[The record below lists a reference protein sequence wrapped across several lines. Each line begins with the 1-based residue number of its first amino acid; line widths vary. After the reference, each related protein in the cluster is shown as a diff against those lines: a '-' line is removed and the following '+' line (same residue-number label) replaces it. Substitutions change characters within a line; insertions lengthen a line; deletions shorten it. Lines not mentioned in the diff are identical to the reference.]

1 MVDQKSIEEDSEE
14 ELAEGG
20 DKVIACLFNHGE
32 LKSVFNHDYAF
43 NNTDVVTM
51 SRMDREARQEA
62 EELQRQLRES
72 RDQYALILWRE
83 MNCREE
89 NPMMANQIEEV
100 KEKNREAELSSAE
113 ILKRLK
119 QRRPAAAAAAV
130 QADKKLVS
138 PSHLA
143 VKE

>member
-1 MVDQKSIEEDSEE
+1 MIYSHTVRVFVISLLAAKRERGTETGEIFPEGEILPDTPIPAVVDQKSVDEGSEE

-51 SRMDREARQEA
+51 SRLDREARQEA

-72 RDQYALILWRE
+72 RDQYA
-83 MNCREE
+83 
-89 NPMMANQIEEV
+89 
-100 KEKNREAELSSAE
+100 
-113 ILKRLK
+113 
-119 QRRPAAAAAAV
+119 
-130 QADKKLVS
+130 
-138 PSHLA
+138 
-143 VKE
+143 